1 SLVADV
7 SGDVRVTLTDG
18 TRVDIDLSGF
28 KNLREVLTAF
38 SNADPTL
45 SAAIKGT
52 ATGIDIRENAAGS
65 GDISIVALN
74 GSHAAADLGIAG
86 TGSHHRLSGSG
97 IAGSASVRLDGRLDS
112 DTLIGTY
119 GDDTLTGGGG
129 ADVLTGGGGVDKVV
143 ETRDADFTLTDSTLT
158 IGSDGADT
166 LSGIE
171 QAVLTGG
178 DSANVI

>member
-1 SLVADV
+1 
-7 SGDVRVTLTDG
+7 
-18 TRVDIDLSGF
+18 
-28 KNLREVLTAF
+28 
-38 SNADPTL
+38 
-45 SAAIKGT
+45 SAALLGT
-52 ATGIDIRENAAGS
+52 D
-65 GDISIVALN
+65 
-74 GSHAAADLGIAG
+74 
-86 TGSHHRLSGSG
+86 
-97 IAGSASVRLDGRLDS
+97 
-112 DTLIGTY
+112 

-178 DSANVI
+178 DSANVIDASAFTLGSVTLIGGAGNDTLIGGAGDDFLTGGTGVDVLSGGPGIDTVVEKGDARFVLL